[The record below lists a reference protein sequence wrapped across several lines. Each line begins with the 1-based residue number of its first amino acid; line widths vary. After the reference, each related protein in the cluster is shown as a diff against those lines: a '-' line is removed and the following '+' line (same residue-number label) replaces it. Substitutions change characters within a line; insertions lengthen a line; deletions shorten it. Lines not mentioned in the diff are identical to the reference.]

1 MDYCG
6 FWTIMVL
13 SLILDYHC
21 NIVDSGLSWYIMDY
35 RGLWTIMHYL
45 ELSYPGL
52 LWVLYF
58 FRSIMDDG
66 LSWAILG

>member
-1 MDYCG
+1 
-6 FWTIMVL
+6 MVL

-52 LWVLYF
+52 LWIIYF

>member
-1 MDYCG
+1 
-6 FWTIMVL
+6 MVL

-52 LWVLYF
+52 LWV
-58 FRSIMDDG
+58 I
-66 LSWAILG
+66 